1 MFLSPQQQGYCHLTE
16 DEVLERYVTI
26 EARRKRIWERK
37 MRIERRKDHRHLAE
51 EMARRM
57 AEARLQKKVE
67 QQGSEFGAFVA

>member
-1 MFLSPQQQGYCHLTE
+1 MT
-16 DEVLERYVTI
+16 V

-37 MRIERRKDHRHLAE
+37 MRIERRKDHRRLAE

-67 QQGSEFGAFVA
+67 QQGSEFGAFIA